1 MEEQVSSRQGRLEA
15 ERDSTMGRA
24 ATIASWEYL
33 TVPETEGHH
42 LPQLGVEGW
51 ELVAIGGE
59 PGERLLYLKRPVQSL
74 SARVTT
80 EQRNRYYLSRG
91 LDPERSPRRDST

>member
-15 ERDSTMGRA
+15 ERGSTMGRA

-33 TVPETEGHH
+33 TIPETERQR

-51 ELVAIGGE
+51 ELVAISGD

-74 SARVTT
+74 TARVTA
-80 EQRNRYYLSRG
+80 EQRNRYYISRG
-91 LDPERSPRRDST
+91 LDPERWPQRDLT